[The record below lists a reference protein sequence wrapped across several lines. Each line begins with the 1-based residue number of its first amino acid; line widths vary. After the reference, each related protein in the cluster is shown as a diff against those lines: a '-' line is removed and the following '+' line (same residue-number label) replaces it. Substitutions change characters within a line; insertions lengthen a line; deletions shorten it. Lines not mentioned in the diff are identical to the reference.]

1 MEWRNYK
8 LINMNRLFIILTFSF
23 LSCENLNQSKVNF
36 ISENQ
41 FNEITDSDFY
51 LIDVRT
57 KEEFKSGHIQNAI
70 HIDFYSDSFQS
81 KILNLKKDSKII
93 LYCRTNN
100 RSSKSAD
107 FLFNNDYKDISVI
120 EGGITSWVKNGND
133 ITYPKLD

>member
-8 LINMNRLFIILTFSF
+8 LINMNRLFIILTFLF
-23 LSCENLNQSKVNF
+23 FSCENLNQSKVNF

-57 KEEFKSGHIQNAI
+57 TEEFESGHIQNAI

-81 KILNLKKDSKII
+81 K
-93 LYCRTNN
+93 
-100 RSSKSAD
+100 
-107 FLFNNDYKDISVI
+107 F
-120 EGGITSWVKNGND
+120 
-133 ITYPKLD
+133 

>member
-8 LINMNRLFIILTFSF
+8 LINMNRLFIILTFLF
-23 LSCENLNQSKVNF
+23 FSCENLNQSKVNF

-57 KEEFKSGHIQNAI
+57 TEEFESGHIQNAI

-107 FLFNNDYKDISVI
+107 FLLNNDYIDISVI